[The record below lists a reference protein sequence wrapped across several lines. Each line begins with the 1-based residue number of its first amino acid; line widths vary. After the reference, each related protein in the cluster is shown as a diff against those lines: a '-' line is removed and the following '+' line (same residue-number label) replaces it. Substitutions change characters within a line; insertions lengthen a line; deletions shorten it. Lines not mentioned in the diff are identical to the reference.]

1 MKIYNY
7 INTSKIING
16 AYLLMEKKMSKKRIT
31 VLCIIA
37 FVILAMLVGVIG
49 YMLGWFNKG
58 YDADVVTVSKR
69 NITAT
74 FDTSGTVSAKSEGN
88 FTLVPGVKVTK
99 VNVKVG
105 SSVKKGDVL
114 AEFDASSLN
123 QTLSEKKSAL
133 DKAQKAYNDYKK
145 SVSTAKS
152 QLSSIDSQISAA
164 QAKVNEL
171 EKKSNNQKNGSAGTA
186 QKDQAQSAQNNLSSL
201 IGDSSLAGKI
211 IDNIVSSSKS
221 LQEIKSMLD
230 KISSADEGTIS
241 QIISSMGAMSAGS
254 SQYELAQAQ
263 LELASLK
270 ISKATAQTQ
279 SNGDLESIYKSIYES
294 AQKGYDN
301 VKSSID
307 ALNAGWVAAE
317 DGIVSEVNITE
328 GETVEAKESTSLSS
342 GFDIS
347 SIVSAVTSGGNIS
360 DIVGGFFSADET
372 GVKVQY
378 YPLEISFMLNKGD
391 LSKVSVGKSV
401 TVKSETGKELHGEVS
416 YIAAVAT
423 SSSGVDIN
431 SLLGT
436 SSGSTGG
443 IEAKVT
449 LNEADSGVIIGLD
462 ADVSIETEEK
472 NGCLT
477 VPVESIQYDES
488 HAYVFVYD
496 PNKKIINRKLVETG
510 IFDGTYYE
518 ITSGISEG
526 DIIVRTPVATM
537 KDEDKIIAH
546 NVDKT

>member
-1 MKIYNY
+1 
-7 INTSKIING
+7 
-16 AYLLMEKKMSKKRIT
+16 MEKKMSKKRIT

-58 YDADVVTVSKR
+58 YDADVVTVAKR

-74 FDTSGTVSAKSEGN
+74 FDTSGKVSSKSEED
-88 FTLVPGVKVTK
+88 FTLVPGVKVNK

-123 QTLSEKKSAL
+123 KTLGEKKSAL
-133 DKAQKAYNDYKK
+133 DKAQRAYNDYK
-145 SVSTAKS
+145 SSMDSAKG
-152 QLSSIDSQISAA
+152 QLSSINSQLAA
-164 QAKVNEL
+164 AEAKVDAL
-171 EKKSNNQKNGSAGTA
+171 EKKVNGKKNTSSGTEQKN
-186 QKDQAQSAQNNLSSL
+186 QAQQAKDKLSSL
-201 IGDSSLAGKI
+201 MGDSSLAGKI
-211 IDNIVSSSKS
+211 IDNLVSSSKS
-221 LQEIKSMLD
+221 LQELKAMLE
-230 KISSADEGTIS
+230 KISGANEDTIFK
-241 QIISSMGAMSAGS
+241 ILSSMGSMSAGGA
-254 SQYELAQAQ
+254 QYELAQAQ
-263 LELASLK
+263 IELASLK
-270 ISKATAQTQ
+270 ISKAAAQAQ
-279 SNGDLESIYKSIYES
+279 ANGDLEDVYRSIYES
-294 AQKGYDN
+294 AQKGYN
-301 VKSSID
+301 SVKSSID
-307 ALNAGWVAAE
+307 ALNSGWVAAE

-328 GETVEAKESTSLSS
+328 GETVKEKENLSLNS

-347 SIVSAVTSGGNIS
+347 SIVSAVTSGNSIS
-360 DIVGGFFSADET
+360 DIVGGFFSADEI
-372 GVKVQY
+372 GIKVQY
-378 YPLEISFMLNKGD
+378 YPLEVSFMLNKGD

-401 TVKSETGKELHGEVS
+401 SVKSETGKELRGEVS

-423 SSSGVDIN
+423 ASSSVDIN
-431 SLLGT
+431 SILGT
-436 SSGSTGG
+436 SSGSSG

-449 LNEADSGVIIGLD
+449 LSEADSGIIIGLD

-472 NGCLT
+472 HGCLT
-477 VPVESIQYDES
+477 VPVESIQYYEQ

-496 PNKKIINRKLVETG
+496 PSKKIINRKMVETG

-518 ITSGISEG
+518 ILSGINEG

>member
-1 MKIYNY
+1 
-7 INTSKIING
+7 
-16 AYLLMEKKMSKKRIT
+16 MEKKMSKKRIT

-58 YDADVVTVSKR
+58 YDADVVTVAKR

-88 FTLVPGVKVTK
+88 FTLVSGVKVTK
-99 VNVKVG
+99 VNVDVG

-123 QTLSEKKSAL
+123 KTLSEKKSAL

-145 SVSTAKS
+145 SMSSAKG
-152 QLSSIDSQISAA
+152 QLSSIDSQIAAA
-164 QAKVNEL
+164 QAKVDAL
-171 EKKSNNQKNGSAGTA
+171 EKKANSQKSGSAGTE
-186 QKDQAQSAQNNLSSL
+186 QKNQAQQAQNNLSSL

-211 IDNIVSSSKS
+211 IDNIVSSSKN
-221 LQEIKSMLD
+221 LQEIKALLD
-230 KISSADEGTIS
+230 KISGASDAGSIS
-241 QIISSMGAMSAGS
+241 QIISSMGSMGMDST
-254 SQYELAQAQ
+254 QYELAQAQ

-270 ISKATAQTQ
+270 ISKTAAQTQ
-279 SNGDLESIYKSIYES
+279 ASGDLESVYKSIYES

-301 VKSSID
+301 VKNSIE
-307 ALNAGWVAAE
+307 ALNTGWIAAE
-317 DGIVSEVNITE
+317 DGIVSEVNIAE
-328 GETVEAKESTSLSS
+328 GETVEAKENTSLSS

-372 GVKVQY
+372 GIKVQY

-423 SSSGVDIN
+423 ASSGMDIN

-436 SSGSTGG
+436 SSGSGSG
-443 IEAKVT
+443 IEARVT
-449 LNEADSGVIIGLD
+449 LDEADSGVIIGLD

-472 NGCLT
+472 SGCLT

-496 PNKKIINRKLVETG
+496 PSKKIINRKMVETG

>member
-1 MKIYNY
+1 
-7 INTSKIING
+7 
-16 AYLLMEKKMSKKRIT
+16 MEKKMSKKRIT

-58 YDADVVTVSKR
+58 YDADVVTVAKR

-99 VNVKVG
+99 VNVGVG

-123 QTLSEKKSAL
+123 KTLSEKKSAL

-145 SVSTAKS
+145 SMSSAKG
-152 QLSSIDSQISAA
+152 QLSSIDSQIAAA
-164 QAKVNEL
+164 QAKVDAL
-171 EKKSNNQKNGSAGTA
+171 EKKANSQKSGSAGTEQKNQA
-186 QKDQAQSAQNNLSSL
+186 QQAQSNLSSL

-221 LQEIKSMLD
+221 LQEIKAMLD
-230 KISSADEGTIS
+230 KISGADEGSIS
-241 QIISSMGAMSAGS
+241 QIISSMGSMSAGS
-254 SQYELAQAQ
+254 AQYELAQAQ

-270 ISKATAQTQ
+270 ISKTAAQTQ
-279 SNGDLESIYKSIYES
+279 ASGDLESVYKSIYES

-301 VKSSID
+301 VKNSIE
-307 ALNAGWVAAE
+307 ALNAGWIAAE

-423 SSSGVDIN
+423 ASSGMDIN

-436 SSGSTGG
+436 SSGSGSG
-443 IEAKVT
+443 IEARVT
-449 LNEADSGVIIGLD
+449 LDEADSGVIIGLD

-472 NGCLT
+472 SGCLT

-496 PNKKIINRKLVETG
+496 PSKKIINRKMVETG

>member
-1 MKIYNY
+1 
-7 INTSKIING
+7 
-16 AYLLMEKKMSKKRIT
+16 MEKKMSKKRIT

-58 YDADVVTVSKR
+58 YDADVVTVAKR

-74 FDTSGTVSAKSEGN
+74 FDTSGKVSSKSEGD
-88 FTLVPGVKVTK
+88 FTLVPGVKVNK

-123 QTLSEKKSAL
+123 KTLGEKKSAL
-133 DKAQKAYNDYKK
+133 DKAQRAYNDYK
-145 SVSTAKS
+145 SSMNSAKG
-152 QLSSIDSQISAA
+152 QLSSINSQLAA
-164 QAKVNEL
+164 AEAKVDAL
-171 EKKSNNQKNGSAGTA
+171 EKKVNGKKNTFSGTEQKN
-186 QKDQAQSAQNNLSSL
+186 QAQQAKDKLSSL
-201 IGDSSLAGKI
+201 MGDSSLAGKI
-211 IDNIVSSSKS
+211 IDNLVSSSKS
-221 LQEIKSMLD
+221 LQELKAMLE
-230 KISSADEGTIS
+230 KISGANEDTIFR
-241 QIISSMGAMSAGS
+241 ILSSMGSMSAGGA
-254 SQYELAQAQ
+254 QYELAQAQ
-263 LELASLK
+263 IELASLK
-270 ISKATAQTQ
+270 ISKAAAQTQ
-279 SNGDLESIYKSIYES
+279 ANGDLEDVYRSIYES
-294 AQKGYDN
+294 AQKGYN
-301 VKSSID
+301 SVKSSID
-307 ALNAGWVAAE
+307 ALNSGWVAAE

-328 GETVEAKESTSLSS
+328 GETVKEKENLSLNS

-347 SIVSAVTSGGNIS
+347 SIVSAVTSGNSIS
-360 DIVGGFFSADET
+360 DIVGGFFSADEI
-372 GVKVQY
+372 GIKVQY
-378 YPLEISFMLNKGD
+378 YPLEVSFMLNKGD

-401 TVKSETGKELHGEVS
+401 SVKSETGKELRGEVS

-423 SSSGVDIN
+423 ASSSVDIN
-431 SLLGT
+431 SILGT
-436 SSGSTGG
+436 SSGSSG

-449 LNEADSGVIIGLD
+449 LSEADSGIIIGLD

-472 NGCLT
+472 HGCLT
-477 VPVESIQYDES
+477 VPVESIQYDEQ

-496 PNKKIINRKLVETG
+496 PSKKIINRKMVETG

-518 ITSGISEG
+518 ILSGINEG

>member
-1 MKIYNY
+1 
-7 INTSKIING
+7 
-16 AYLLMEKKMSKKRIT
+16 MEKKMSKKRIT
-31 VLCIIA
+31 VLCIIV

-58 YDADVVTVSKR
+58 YDADVVTVAKR

-105 SSVKKGDVL
+105 SSVKKGDL
-114 AEFDASSLN
+114 IAQFDASSLN
-123 QTLSEKKSAL
+123 TTLSEKKSAL
-133 DKAQKAYNDYKK
+133 DKAQKAYNDYKS
-145 SVSTAKS
+145 SVGSANA
-152 QLSSIDSQISAA
+152 QLSSIDSKIAAA
-164 QAKVNEL
+164 QAKVDEL
-171 EKKSNNQKNGSAGTA
+171 EKKASSQKSKTPTNAEQNNKA
-186 QKDQAQSAQNNLSSL
+186 QQAENNLSSL

-211 IDNIVSSSKS
+211 IDNIVSSNKN
-221 LQEIKSMLD
+221 LQDIKGLLD
-230 KISSADEGTIS
+230 KISGADSGSIS
-241 QIISSMGAMSAGS
+241 QIISSMGSMGANSA
-254 SQYELAQAQ
+254 QYELAQAQ

-270 ISKATAQTQ
+270 ISKTAAQTQ
-279 SNGDLESIYKSIYES
+279 ANGDLESIYKSIYES
-294 AQKGYDN
+294 AQKGYDS
-301 VKSSID
+301 VKSNIE
-307 ALNAGWVAAE
+307 ALNAGWFAAE

-328 GETVEAKESTSLSS
+328 GEVIQQKENSALSS
-342 GFDIS
+342 NFDIS
-347 SIVSAVTSGGNIS
+347 SIVSSVTAGGNIA
-360 DIVGGFFSADET
+360 DIVGGFFSSDET
-372 GVKVQY
+372 GIKLQY

-423 SSSGVDIN
+423 ASSGVDIN

-436 SSGSTGG
+436 SSGSSGG

-449 LNEADSGVIIGLD
+449 LDEADSGIIIGLD

-496 PNKKIINRKLVETG
+496 PSKKIINRKMVETG

-518 ITSGISEG
+518 IVSGINEG

-537 KDEDKIIAH
+537 EDEDKIIAH
-546 NVDKT
+546 NVDKK